1 MHEARVLVYNGAGF
15 EPWIQRTLGTLP
27 VGVIRVNA
35 TDGIALATV
44 TSGDQR
50 GRRDPHVWTDPVLAQ
65 RMVDNVLAG
74 LLRADPEG
82 RAVYEANTAGY
93 KGQLAALHDRFVRT
107 LAPCRKKVFVV
118 NHYAFGYLA
127 SRYGLTQIAVS
138 GLEPEAEPSPAKL
151 REILRVIRRHNIRVI
166 YYETLASPRV
176 ANTLAREAGART
188 LVLNPLEGLTDQEL
202 QQGKNYVSVMED
214 NLRSL
219 VQGLDCP

>member
-1 MHEARVLVYNGAGF
+1 MHDARVLVYNGAGF

-44 TSGDQR
+44 SSGDQR
-50 GRRDPHVWTDPVLAQ
+50 GRSDPHVWADPVLAQ

-82 RAVYEANTAGY
+82 RAVYETNAAGY

-107 LAPCRKKVFVV
+107 LAPCRKKIFVV
-118 NHYAFGYLA
+118 NHYAF
-127 SRYGLTQIAVS
+127 
-138 GLEPEAEPSPAKL
+138 
-151 REILRVIRRHNIRVI
+151 RRHNIRVI
-166 YYETLASPRV
+166 YYETLVSPRV
-176 ANTLAREAGART
+176 ANTLARETGTRT
-188 LVLNPLEGLTDQEL
+188 LELNPLEGLTDQQL

-214 NLRSL
+214 NLRNL